1 MMNTTTT
8 PILLALMVAI
18 LVAMVASQSAQNQVE
33 DFPLSTNTP
42 VTCEEIMETH
52 RFQGDCCALNTTVG
66 GGCVLTVINGRCKI
80 SGQEWT
86 LDYTSTFDSDGAVC
100 PGSEFAPPG
109 IVFATKAPVPAAT
122 EVPASAGVGST
133 SMMMMKTTASVS
145 ILLLA
150 ASILAVAF

>member
-1 MMNTTTT
+1 
-8 PILLALMVAI
+8 LLVAI
-18 LVAMVASQSAQNQVE
+18 LVAMVASQADQTQVK

-42 VTCEEIMETH
+42 LSCEDVLETH

-100 PGSEFAPPG
+100 PGSEFAPDG
-109 IVFATKAPVPAAT
+109 VIFATAAPVPAPT
-122 EVPASAGVGST
+122 EVPSAGVGST
-133 SMMMMKTTASVS
+133 SRMTMMKTTASVS
-145 ILLLA
+145 LLLWA
-150 ASILAVAF
+150 ASSLAVAV